1 MFTKKLL
8 RKLQMGIE
16 KKESVKKL
24 PYMVGSDVD
33 AQIQQRE
40 GKTVWVP
47 ARVMAQPEGNKLTY
61 TVRLENG
68 EDFEAANV
76 RDLSFEVNASATSL

>member
-1 MFTKKLL
+1 
-8 RKLQMGIE
+8 
-16 KKESVKKL
+16 
-24 PYMVGSDVD
+24 
-33 AQIQQRE
+33 
-40 GKTVWVP
+40 
-47 ARVMAQPEGNKLTY
+47 MAQPEGNKLTY